1 MANQQLRT
9 DVTRRLR
16 LPKAVDLIAFALCV
30 AQALYLLTSHLL
42 THWPLEAN
50 GYTASDFVNVW
61 AAGQLALQGTPALAY
76 DLVAHRQAQ
85 VAAVGHDFSGN
96 FPWYYPPIYLFVAT
110 GLASLPYL
118 TAWVGWSLATFPAYL
133 AAIRAIIG
141 ERVAIFLACAF
152 PAVLSNVLVGQNGFL
167 TAGLL
172 GGTLATMERRPWL
185 AGCFLGLLTYKPHL
199 GLLFPIVLIAA
210 GRWRVF
216 AAAAATA
223 TALSLASLA
232 AFGPDAWY
240 AFVHALAAGS
250 QSTLSQ
256 GSTGWGKLQTTY
268 GFVRWLGGSEALAW
282 SVYGLVV
289 VTCAIALCVLWRSR
303 IPFELKAAALATGAL
318 LATPYLF
325 LYDLVAVAVPMA
337 FLLRAGMAS
346 EVATYEWVGIGLASL
361 SILLYPAFEAPVGIP
376 ALLIVASL
384 VGTRVLKQSVPS
396 RQTAPDIIAP
406 SPI

>member
-1 MANQQLRT
+1 
-9 DVTRRLR
+9 
-16 LPKAVDLIAFALCV
+16 
-30 AQALYLLTSHLL
+30 
-42 THWPLEAN
+42 
-50 GYTASDFVNVW
+50 
-61 AAGQLALQGTPALAY
+61 
-76 DLVAHRQAQ
+76 
-85 VAAVGHDFSGN
+85 
-96 FPWYYPPIYLFVAT
+96 
-110 GLASLPYL
+110 
-118 TAWVGWSLATFPAYL
+118 
-133 AAIRAIIG
+133 
-141 ERVAIFLACAF
+141 
-152 PAVLSNVLVGQNGFL
+152 
-167 TAGLL
+167 
-172 GGTLATMERRPWL
+172 MERRPWL

-268 GFVRWLGGSEALAW
+268 GFVRWLGGSEVLAW
-282 SVYGLVV
+282 SVHGLVV

-303 IPFELKAAALATGAL
+303 IPFVLKAAALATGAL

-325 LYDLVAVAVPMA
+325 LYDLIAVAVPMA

>member
-1 MANQQLRT
+1 
-9 DVTRRLR
+9 
-16 LPKAVDLIAFALCV
+16 
-30 AQALYLLTSHLL
+30 
-42 THWPLEAN
+42 
-50 GYTASDFVNVW
+50 
-61 AAGQLALQGTPALAY
+61 
-76 DLVAHRQAQ
+76 
-85 VAAVGHDFSGN
+85 
-96 FPWYYPPIYLFVAT
+96 
-110 GLASLPYL
+110 
-118 TAWVGWSLATFPAYL
+118 
-133 AAIRAIIG
+133 
-141 ERVAIFLACAF
+141 VAIFLACAF

-216 AAAAATA
+216 AAAAAPA
-223 TALSLASLA
+223 AAVSLASLA

-240 AFVHALAAGS
+240 AFVHGLAAGS

-256 GSTGWGKLQTTY
+256 GSTGWGKLQTTF

-282 SVYGLVV
+282 SVHGLVV
-289 VTCAIALCVLWRSR
+289 VTCAITLCVLWRSR
-303 IPFELKAAALATGAL
+303 IPFVLKAAALATGAL

-346 EVATYEWVGIGLASL
+346 EVATYEWIGLGLASL
-361 SILLYPAFEAPVGIP
+361 SILLYPAVEAPLGIP
-376 ALLIVASL
+376 PFLIVPGFL
-384 VGTRVLKQSVPS
+384 PPPLPHPS
-396 RQTAPDIIAP
+396 APY
-406 SPI
+406 